1 MVTRNDWLTRSGAM
15 QHNVYMM
22 VTPRVKEEAQRHFN
36 CSTLEGAELE
46 NQGGEGTALA
56 HWEKRLFENEAMT
69 GVFTQN
75 TVFSRVTLALMED
88 TGWYLVNYE
97 MADPLRWGRNLGC
110 LFAKNSCAA
119 WMKAQ
124 KTAGKSIAPFCS
136 KIKKQGD
143 SRTGC
148 SLDRTSVA
156 SCNLVEY
163 EQNLPTEFQNFLPG
177 FIPGISESEDR
188 YGGAVLLADYCPFY
202 QSFTWTQKGEEVR
215 TSSCIS
221 QHNALPYDLNYALE
235 FYGIKSRCFEQRTK
249 WMKEKCSTRYTAVN
263 HGSGCYKFHCES
275 DALRVEIAGGFKYPC
290 FHEGQVLDI
299 SVQVDSWSFQGTLVC
314 PSCEEVCSDSGFI
327 CPAEI
332 KPAPKNSQPVSKT
345 SPVTCSECSIIIR
358 QVLHTQLLLIIVY
371 TVFRYFLET

>member
-1 MVTRNDWLTRSGAM
+1 M

-110 LFAKNSCAA
+110 LFTKNSCAA

-156 SCNLVEY
+156 
-163 EQNLPTEFQNFLPG
+163 
-177 FIPGISESEDR
+177 
-188 YGGAVLLADYCPFY
+188 
-202 QSFTWTQKGEEVR
+202 
-215 TSSCIS
+215 
-221 QHNALPYDLNYALE
+221 
-235 FYGIKSRCFEQRTK
+235 
-249 WMKEKCSTRYTAVN
+249 
-263 HGSGCYKFHCES
+263 
-275 DALRVEIAGGFKYPC
+275 
-290 FHEGQVLDI
+290 
-299 SVQVDSWSFQGTLVC
+299 
-314 PSCEEVCSDSGFI
+314 
-327 CPAEI
+327 
-332 KPAPKNSQPVSKT
+332 
-345 SPVTCSECSIIIR
+345 
-358 QVLHTQLLLIIVY
+358 
-371 TVFRYFLET
+371 